1 MRPEPLWLYRLRTS
15 VGMQTVLMF
24 IAVPIVTWALVLMLD
39 AAAGIDKYGAPL
51 ACARMEASR

>member
-15 VGMQTVLMF
+15 VGLQTVLM
-24 IAVPIVTWALVLMLD
+24 IVGTLVVTWTLVTMLD
-39 AAAGIDKYGAPL
+39 AAAGVDKYGAPL